1 MMQNITKSRT
11 PISVINIGAD
21 IFADALE
28 AQNVAVTRVAWRP
41 QAGDGRALQK
51 LLADPA
57 VDAAN
62 KLAVER
68 MLAAH
73 PVLVD
78 VRPAHEA
85 IPALRDK
92 KLLHAGPSI
101 AWERMCGPMR
111 GAVIGACMYEGWASN
126 EAEAVAL
133 AEAGALDFE
142 PCHHYNAVG
151 PMAGI
156 ILTSIPGIFFEN
168 SVHGKVTFGT
178 LNKGLRQVRR
188 FWALSPQHFGR

>member
-1 MMQNITKSRT
+1 MMQDITKSRT

-41 QAGDGRALQK
+41 PAGDGHALQK
-51 LLADPA
+51 LLADQA

-73 PVLVD
+73 PMLVD

-92 KLLHAGPSI
+92 KLLHAGPPI

-111 GAVIGACMYEGWASN
+111 GAVIGACIYEGWARD
-126 EAEAVAL
+126 EAQATPL
-133 AEAGALDFE
+133 AASGTLDFE
-142 PCHHYNAVG
+142 PCHHHNAVA

-156 ILTSIPGIFFEN
+156 ISPSMPVFVIEDKM
-168 SVHGKVTFGT
+168 HGNHTYST
-178 LNKGLRQVRR
+178 LNEGL
-188 FWALSPQHFGR
+188 GK